1 MKPQQF
7 GKPDVKLSWI
17 IEADTY
23 AKEHYKVTLD
33 TEKGKLQLVNTIL
46 MLLDQGNEIRI
57 GTDGYC
63 LILESNMAEAEYT
76 DACYQYI
83 DDQHFVGELTKDG
96 NYPDYYPEVVSDVI
110 KNVIDIMA
118 DNLPQS
124 VSEEFAEAEKEI
136 YEQYSNYLKKENAD
150 E

>member
-1 MKPQQF
+1 
-7 GKPDVKLSWI
+7 
-17 IEADTY
+17 
-23 AKEHYKVTLD
+23 
-33 TEKGKLQLVNTIL
+33 

-63 LILESNMAEAEYT
+63 LILEANIAEDEFT

-83 DDQHFVGELTKDG
+83 DDQHFVGELTKEG
-96 NYPDYYPEVVSDVI
+96 CYPDYYPEAVSDAI
-110 KNVIDIMA
+110 KTVIDIIA
-118 DNLPQS
+118 DKLPQS

-136 YEQYSNYLKKENAD
+136 YEQYSNYLKKENTD

>member
-1 MKPQQF
+1 M
-7 GKPDVKLSWI
+7 L
-17 IEADTY
+17 IE
-23 AKEHYKVTLD
+23 
-33 TEKGKLQLVNTIL
+33 
-46 MLLDQGNEIRI
+46 QGMEIRL

-63 LILESNMAEAEYT
+63 LMLEANPADDEYS

-83 DDQHFVGELTKDG
+83 DDSHFVGELNKDG
-96 NYPDYYPEVVSDVI
+96 SYPDYYPEAVSNVI
-110 KNVIDIMA
+110 KNVIDIVA

-136 YEQYSNYLKKENAD
+136 YEQYSNYLKEEDTD

>member
-7 GKPDVKLSWI
+7 GKPDVNLSWI

-23 AKEHYKVTLD
+23 TKEKCKVTLD
-33 TEKGKLQLVNTIL
+33 TEKGKLQLASTIL
-46 MLLDQGNEIRI
+46 MLLEQGDEIRI

-63 LILESNMAEAEYT
+63 LILEANIAEDEFT
-76 DACYQYI
+76 DASYQYI

-96 NYPDYYPEVVSDVI
+96 CYPDYYPEAVSNAI

-124 VSEEFAEAEKEI
+124 ASEEFAEAEKEI
-136 YEQYSNYLKKENAD
+136 YKQYSNYLKEDAAD

>member
-1 MKPQQF
+1 
-7 GKPDVKLSWI
+7 
-17 IEADTY
+17 
-23 AKEHYKVTLD
+23 
-33 TEKGKLQLVNTIL
+33 
-46 MLLDQGNEIRI
+46 MLLEQGNEIRI
-57 GTDGYC
+57 GMDGYC
-63 LILESNMAEAEYT
+63 LILEANIAEDEFT

-96 NYPDYYPEVVSDVI
+96 SYPDYYSEATSSVI

-124 VSEEFAEAEKEI
+124 VSEEFVEAKKEI
-136 YEQYSNYLKKENAD
+136 YKQYSNYLKEDDAD

>member
-1 MKPQQF
+1 MKRQEY
-7 GKPDVKLSWI
+7 GKPEVYLSWI
-17 IEADTY
+17 IEEDAY
-23 AKEHYKVTLD
+23 AKEKFKVTWD
-33 TEKGKLQLVNTIL
+33 TEKGKLQLANAIL

-63 LILESNMAEAEYT
+63 LILEANPADDEYS

-83 DDQHFVGELTKDG
+83 DDSHFVGELNKDG
-96 NYPDYYPEVVSDVI
+96 SYPDYYSEAVSNVI
-110 KNVIDIMA
+110 KNVIDIVA

-136 YEQYSNYLKKENAD
+136 YEQYSNYLKKEDTD